1 MIKLKKTY
9 PIPNVLNILRSC
21 KLTSET
27 NSNNLLYDSNPNNYV
42 SQLSKFIFDS
52 DIYGHTNIKT
62 SLILSQNGKCAFC
75 EQNVV
80 GTSYGDVEHFRPKGG
95 YKQYENDSLCIP
107 GYYWL
112 AYNWDNLLFSC
123 GICNQRFKKN
133 LFPILNQTK
142 RAINHHVD
150 LKYEKPILINPYFEN
165 PKYLIGY
172 NQEIACGKDKKGRG
186 KKTIEILGLNRDD
199 NGISDLLEIRKDYF
213 DTVEQIY
220 ITSKK
225 TADHQTS
232 QAQIDKSIE
241 LMKKY
246 RSKNKQ
252 FSAMINDNFP
262 I

>member
-1 MIKLKKTY
+1 MIKLKKEKSA
-9 PIPNVLNILRSC
+9 PQVLNKKGNC
-21 KLTSET
+21 KLSIAT
-27 NSNNLLYDSNPNNYV
+27 NSNKALYDANPNNYITQV
-42 SQLSKFIFDS
+42 SKFEFDG

-62 SLILSQNGKCAFC
+62 SLINSQKGKCAFC
-75 EQNVV
+75 EQNILNI
-80 GTSYGDVEHFRPKGG
+80 SYGDVEHFRPKGG
-95 YKQYENDSLCIP
+95 YKQIQTDSLNHP

-112 AYNWDNLLFSC
+112 AYNWDNMLFSC
-123 GICNQRFKKN
+123 TICNQRFKKN

-142 RAINHHVD
+142 RAVNHYMD

-165 PKYLIGY
+165 PKFLIEF
-172 NQEIACGKDKKGRG
+172 NQEFARGKDKKRRG
-186 KKTIEILGLNRDD
+186 EKTIEILGLNR
-199 NGISDLLEIRKDYF
+199 NEHGTSDLVEIRKDYL

-232 QAQIDKSIE
+232 QAQIDRSIE
-241 LMKKY
+241 LMKKF